1 MEPATLA
8 FFFRNKAEQSATVA
22 AWTEYTFYKLQQVYT
37 RILYEA
43 GFIKKGKDKLEIIRP
58 IMDKDVA
65 DHLKLIG
72 DGRYVDILQ
81 GV

>member
-1 MEPATLA
+1 
-8 FFFRNKAEQSATVA
+8 
-22 AWTEYTFYKLQQVYT
+22 VYT

-43 GFIKKGKDKLEIIRP
+43 GFIKKSKDKLDIIRP
-58 IMDKDVA
+58 IVDKDVA
-65 DHLKLIG
+65 EHLKRIG